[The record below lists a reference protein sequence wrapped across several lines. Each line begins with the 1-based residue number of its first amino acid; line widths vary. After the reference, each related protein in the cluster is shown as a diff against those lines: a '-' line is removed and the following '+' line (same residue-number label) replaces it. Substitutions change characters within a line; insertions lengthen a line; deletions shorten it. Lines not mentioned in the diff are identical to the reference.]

1 MDHDDYGHFFYSITY
16 VAKMKKE
23 KQYNQL
29 MLLVLIV
36 SLSCFTVT
44 IILDLKYS
52 EDKSYYT
59 EEGRHFNLRW
69 MLSLDK
75 KDVHNN
81 DQYKRKYDSHS
92 KT

>member
-1 MDHDDYGHFFYSITY
+1 M
-16 VAKMKKE
+16 AKMKKE

-75 KDVHNN
+75 K
-81 DQYKRKYDSHS
+81 
-92 KT
+92 KTCITMINTKE